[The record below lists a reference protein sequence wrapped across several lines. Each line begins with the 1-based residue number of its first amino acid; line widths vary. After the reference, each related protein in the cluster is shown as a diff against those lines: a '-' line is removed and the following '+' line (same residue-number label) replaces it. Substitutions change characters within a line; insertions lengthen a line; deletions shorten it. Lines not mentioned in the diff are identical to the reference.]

1 MESILDISNL
11 TTGFQ
16 TDSGFLRAV
25 DGVGFSLGRG
35 ETMGLVGESGCG
47 KSVTALSIMRL
58 VPSPPG
64 RIESGEI
71 LYEGTDLVGLSERE
85 MRTVRGDQISMIFQE
100 PMTSLNPVYTIGDQI
115 GEMFAVHRQLPR
127 KETLEATLHL
137 LTQVGMA
144 APKRVVASYPHQLSG
159 GQRQRVM
166 IAMALALS
174 PSLMIADEPTTA
186 LDVTIQAAILELL
199 FSLKVERRMSMI
211 LITHDLGVVSEVA
224 ERVSVMYAGQIVEG
238 SAVAD
243 LFDEPLH
250 PYTQGLIRSLP
261 QTQDS
266 HTRLYTIPG
275 SVPRLSAIPEGCRF
289 HPRCERAMDI
299 CRREAPGMFS
309 PENTRQV
316 RCWLYE

>member
-25 DGVGFSLGRG
+25 DGVDFSIGRG
-35 ETMGLVGESGCG
+35 KTIGLVGESGCG

-58 VPSPPG
+58 IPSPPG

-71 LYEGTDLVGLSERE
+71 FFEGTNLIDLPEKD
-85 MRTVRGDQISMIFQE
+85 MRSIRGDRISMIFQE

-115 GEMFAVHRQLPR
+115 GEMFSFHRRLPR

-137 LTQVGMA
+137 LNQVGMA
-144 APKRVVASYPHQLSG
+144 APRRVVSSYPHQLSG

-199 FSLKVERRMSMI
+199 VSLKVERRMSMI

-224 ERVSVMYAGQIVEG
+224 ERVSVMYAGQIVEE
-238 SAVAD
+238 SFVSD
-243 LFDEPLH
+243 LFSEPLH

-266 HTRLYTIPG
+266 HKRLYTIPG
-275 SVPRLSAIPEGCRF
+275 TVPKLSAIPSGCRF
-289 HPRCERAMDI
+289 HPRCERVMNI
-299 CRREAPGMFS
+299 CRSEVPVMFS
-309 PENTRQV
+309 PNNTQQV
-316 RCWLYE
+316 RCWLYD

>member
-1 MESILDISNL
+1 MESILDITNL

-25 DGVGFSLGRG
+25 DGVDLSIGRG
-35 ETMGLVGESGCG
+35 TTMGLVGESGCG

-64 RIESGEI
+64 RIETGEI
-71 LYEGTDLVGLSERE
+71 LFEGVDLVDLPERE
-85 MRTVRGDQISMIFQE
+85 MRTVRGNQISMIFQE

-115 GEMFAVHRQLPR
+115 GEMFAVHRRLPK
-127 KETLEATLHL
+127 KEIPEATLHL

-144 APKRVVASYPHQLSG
+144 APKRVVTSYPHQISG

-199 FSLKVERRMSMI
+199 VSLKVDRRMSMI

-224 ERVSVMYAGQIVEG
+224 ERVSVMYAGQIVEESG
-238 SAVAD
+238 VFD

-275 SVPRLSAIPEGCRF
+275 SVPRLSAIPSGCRF
-289 HPRCERAMDI
+289 HPRCERVMDV

-309 PENTRQV
+309 PNNTRKA